1 MIIERRLRTRLK
13 VNLVLLAY
21 WFPALVADIVIQCP
35 TVDGLHIFTDYAT
48 NWGLIL
54 IFVHLIIAIAIT
66 AMNMKHNG
74 VTERLTLLRNRVT
87 HVAMLVTILV
97 TLNFVILQM
106 GLYKA
111 SKWTLQNIHEHLMN
125 SIVMLI
131 SVISLNS
138 HFRMRD
144 IWLGKLQ

>member
-1 MIIERRLRTRLK
+1 MISERRLGTKLK

-54 IFVHLIIAIAIT
+54 ILVHLITAITIT
-66 AMNMKHNG
+66 AMNMKHDG
-74 VTERLTLLRNRVT
+74 VTERFTLLRNRVT

-97 TLNFVILQM
+97 TLNFVILQI

-111 SKWTLQNIHEHLMN
+111 SKWTKY
-125 SIVMLI
+125 S
-131 SVISLNS
+131 
-138 HFRMRD
+138 
-144 IWLGKLQ
+144 

>member
-1 MIIERRLRTRLK
+1 MSNSRWTAYLHGLRDQLGFH
-13 VNLVLLAY
+13 L
-21 WFPALVADIVIQCP
+21 D
-35 TVDGLHIFTDYAT
+35 
-48 NWGLIL
+48 
-54 IFVHLIIAIAIT
+54 FVHLIIALTIT
-66 AMNMKHNG
+66 AMNMKHDG

-111 SKWTLQNIHEHLMN
+111 SKWTLQNIHEHLVN

-131 SVISLNS
+131 SVFSLNS
-138 HFRMRD
+138 HFPMRD